1 MGYRHY
7 FYKVK
12 KSEVDAV
19 KGMTFDELMEYAK
32 QQGAECNE
40 DGDGWFSFIDDEFM
54 NKECVF
60 ELGKLYWDD
69 TADQIYAT
77 GVPLFENPEV
87 QRDFSDFD
95 PFVVGKDG
103 IKKAIEIYTRKVL
116 DYFKS
121 LAKPGCVP
129 EKIDPMFMLKPDD
142 LDLGEVCKAVSDKI
156 SRWSNIFGM
165 IPYSMDE
172 DNSCIINSW
181 LYEYEVFELV
191 RLYKSIDWDNYT
203 ILFFGY

>member
-12 KSEVDAV
+12 KSEVEAV
-19 KGMTFDELMEYAK
+19 KKMTFDELREYAIR
-32 QQGAECNE
+32 QGVEGE
-40 DGDGWFSFIDDEFM
+40 DDWFSFTDAKFM
-54 NKECVF
+54 DKERVF
-60 ELGKLYWDD
+60 ELGKLYWDN
-69 TADQIYAT
+69 TAEQIYAT
-77 GVPLFENPEV
+77 GKPLFENKDV
-87 QRDFSDFD
+87 QEDFSDYD

-103 IKKAIEIYTRKVL
+103 VKKAIEIYTGKVL

-129 EKIDPMFMLKPDD
+129 EKVDILFKLKPED
-142 LDLGEVCKAVSDKI
+142 LNVEEIRKAIGEKI
-156 SRWSNIFGM
+156 ILWSNVFGL
-165 IPYSMDE
+165 IPYNMDD
-172 DNSCIINSW
+172 DNSCIINSC

-191 RLYKSIDWDNYT
+191 RLYKSIDWDEYT